1 MFRFFLTVTFAFV
14 FLGATAGCSSTADQ
28 EKKLIVGLTEHL
40 TKFKIYPV
48 ASQLAGIEGTNKLRF
63 TIDGDG
69 NVVSY
74 ELVQS
79 SGSADLDAATLEL
92 FRRAQP
98 LPKPPAGLMKD
109 GPITITAPLI
119 YSLDGNI

>member
-1 MFRFFLTVTFAFV
+1 MFRFFLTTIFAFV
-14 FLGATAGCSSTADQ
+14 FPGVISGCSSTAEQ
-28 EKKLIVGLTEHL
+28 EKTLSAGLVAHL
-40 TKFKIYPV
+40 NKFKNYPI
-48 ASQLAGIEGTNKLRF
+48 ASQLAGIEGTNQLRF

-79 SGSADLDAATLEL
+79 SGNVDLDAATLEL
-92 FRRAQP
+92 IRRAQP
-98 LPKPPAGLMKD
+98 LPKPPADLMKD

>member
-1 MFRFFLTVTFAFV
+1 MFRFFPATVFALV
-14 FLGATAGCSSTADQ
+14 FLGAISGCSSTAEQ
-28 EKKLIVGLTEHL
+28 EKTLSAGLVTHL
-40 TKFKIYPV
+40 NKFKSYPI
-48 ASQLAGIEGTNKLRF
+48 ASQLAGVEGTNQLRF

-79 SGSADLDAATLEL
+79 SGNADLDAATLGL
-92 FRRAQP
+92 IRRAQP
-98 LPKPPAGLMKD
+98 LPKPPADLMKN